1 MRGVA
6 ARIAELETMKPT
18 ALREEW
24 RRVHGEDPPQVAAS
38 LLARALSFDMQCAAR
53 GGAGEKMRERL
64 MGTGVGAVR
73 SVPSATLAPGT
84 QLVREWGGTSHHVL
98 MEEKGRCSYK
108 GRSFAS
114 LSALAR
120 HITGAHWS
128 GPRFFGV
135 RP

>member
-1 MRGVA
+1 MTKVDAQVA
-6 ARIAELETMKPT
+6 VLAAMKPT
-18 ALREEW
+18 EIKEEW
-24 RRVHGEDPPQVAAS
+24 RRLHKQEPPRVAAS
-38 LLARALSFDMQCAAR
+38 LLARSLAYDLQCAAR
-53 GGAGEKMRERL
+53 GGVGERMRRRL
-64 MGTGVGAVR
+64 MASGTGASR
-73 SVPSATLAPGT
+73 SAPAPKLAAGT

-108 GRSFAS
+108 GQSFAS
-114 LSALAR
+114 LSAVAR